1 MKFNK
6 LVASIGLTVGSVL
19 FVSNSAQAASF
30 TSDVNITNGT
40 TGDVILNSI
49 TQKDDNYIDHTFSN
63 FSYVE
68 SVNSFSN
75 TDYTGGNS
83 GAAST
88 EKGDSVGGIDTN
100 EDPTKGEIA
109 DFLGDNNL
117 NRIID
122 GEGRTFS
129 MDIKFDSLI
138 AEDNS
143 KLDSLFFWERGMNS
157 DLTIQA
163 INQEGTLIGNVMRLN
178 RKKKGDSSQEYAG
191 FKINTL
197 EIGRAQK
204 VGSWGVS
211 LAELGVNNL
220 RGVRVSANRSHS
232 GPDFKVIARQS
243 SSGKDFVQAAKVPE
257 PGTIVGLGSVAALA
271 FMRRRKS
278 K

>member
-1 MKFNK
+1 MKIRK
-6 LVASIGLTVGSVL
+6 LVTSIGLTVSSVL

-30 TSDVNITNGT
+30 TSNVTQNNGT
-40 TGDVILNSI
+40 KGDVLLNSI
-49 TQKDDNYIDHTFSN
+49 TQNGKTFSN

-75 TDYTGGNS
+75 TNYTGGNS

-88 EKGDSVGGIDTN
+88 DKGDLVKGLKTN

-109 DFLGDNNL
+109 NFLGDNNL

-129 MDIKFDSLI
+129 MDLKFDSLI
-138 AEDNS
+138 AKD
-143 KLDSLFFWERGMNS
+143 KTGLDSLFFWERGMNS
-157 DLTIQA
+157 DLTIQGLDD
-163 INQEGTLIGNVMRLN
+163 EGNLIGNVMRLN
-178 RKKKGDSSQEYAG
+178 RKSKKGSTQEDAG
-191 FKINTL
+191 FKINTM
-197 EIGRAQK
+197 EIGGAQQ

-211 LAELGVNNL
+211 LADLGVNNL
-220 RGVRVSANRSHS
+220 RGVRLSADRSHG
-232 GPDFKVIARQS
+232 GPDFKVIARK
-243 SSGKDFVQAAKVPE
+243 SSGRNFAQAAKVPE
-257 PGTIVGLGSVAALA
+257 PGTIIGLGSVAALA